1 MGGEKLGTSTSSSG
15 PGPGVSLD
23 PPWLDAVGGGG
34 SGGEGTEQGEG
45 GRRARGDGPP
55 ASNDLP
61 DAGPGTVPSTQLAPA
76 RRFGAAR
83 RNVSSFAR
91 SGDTSA
97 LGRGIGHYS
106 RTGMGGARQ
115 AANRMRASTRAGAGL
130 ISFLQQVGTAST
142 AEVRRWV
149 QDLLATTPSADAVVD
164 AIVEAVMPAGGSV
177 DEESIRNSM
186 ANALSD
192 LMALTPG
199 CDPLHMSADDTWA
212 LMQLYLSQEVCNR
225 LRFDMGQ
232 SFESAKLTPAVVVQR
247 ELEMRQFVRNEV
259 GVQLANLR
267 TTTPDPSQRQL
278 EGLMREALRLTFHVY
293 EGLV

>member
-1 MGGEKLGTSTSSSG
+1 MGTSTSSAG

-34 SGGEGTEQGEG
+34 DGSDGDSPIDGNQPSP
-45 GRRARGDGPP
+45 GDGPP
-55 ASNDLP
+55 QGEPPPNDAPNASP
-61 DAGPGTVPSTQLAPA
+61 APQVAPA
-76 RRFGAAR
+76 RRFGSAR
-83 RNVSSFAR
+83 RDVSSFAR
-91 SGDTSA
+91 SGDTRT

-130 ISFLQQVGTAST
+130 VSFLQQVGAAATPEALQ
-142 AEVRRWV
+142 WV
-149 QDLLATTPSADAVVD
+149 QNLLATEPSADAVVD

-177 DEESIRNSM
+177 DEESIRDSM

-192 LMALTPG
+192 LMVLSPE
-199 CDPLHMSADDTWA
+199 CDPLHMSADDTWT

-232 SFESAKLTPAVVVQR
+232 SFESAKLSPALAVQR

-259 GVQLANLR
+259 GVQLTELR
-267 TTTPDPSQRQL
+267 TTTPNPSQRQL
-278 EGLMREALRLTFHVY
+278 DGLMQEALRLTFQVY